1 MAARTPGLQPRSAY
15 HAYWGQY
22 QYRDID
28 ASNSFAGRTADVGA
42 DNLPNSTNNILNA
55 TEFAKLEAGDT
66 AATVDASS
74 PVTGTEFGLWTC
86 IRPGT
91 FGVGNAVWV
100 RMDQGA
106 GITTIRDAHR
116 IVVGITGADAVDPA
130 TNALLNLDPYIA
142 GYSADFIDVGDGAA
156 LALALATA
164 TAISGQ
170 GTSVDLRIVSGDID
184 FSLTGVAAL
193 PLSIPQNCRVL
204 GAGKNLTEITGL
216 NATGADQQIFV
227 LEDNATLEGVTLI
240 SKIPTGPAAP
250 SSGGIIRSNRDF
262 SVRDV
267 HIIVED
273 SANRSTRKG
282 IEGSSFEV
290 TASQAYIER
299 VSIQFDGALVNSE
312 GVSLQDYGYST
323 IRDVD
328 CADMYQAV
336 HLISASVPNVGNRL
350 SNISGQGLHRSGII
364 VESQNAS
371 ITTQLTLSDS
381 AFTFKPDATTLLQCV
396 LEAQSLNTS
405 MIKQVNLSGVHAEWP
420 SNNSTVP
427 TRAFADLQAEDTSS
441 MQGVS
446 FLGCGIVSGSLL
458 NFTEPTNG
466 VIITNASAVVDAI
479 RGGDLLCDFA
489 GSAPLA
495 AADIVLQTGSALW
508 EHAHPKGLA

>member
-22 QYRDID
+22 QYRAID
-28 ASNSFAGRTADVGA
+28 ASNSFAGRTADIGA
-42 DNLPNSTNNILNA
+42 DNLPNSTNNVLNA

-91 FGVGNAVWV
+91 LTGGDAVWV

-116 IVVGITGADAVDPA
+116 IVVGITGADAVTPA

-156 LALALATA
+156 FALALAAATTITA
-164 TAISGQ
+164 Q
-170 GTSVDLRIVSGDID
+170 GTSVDLRIVSGAID
-184 FSLTGVAAL
+184 FSLTGAVAL
-193 PLSIPQNCRVL
+193 PLGVPTNCRVL

-216 NATGADQQIFV
+216 NALGADQRIFLLAQDASV
-227 LEDNATLEGVTLI
+227 EGLTLI
-240 SKIPTGPAAP
+240 SKTPVGAAAA
-250 SSGGIIRSNRDF
+250 STGGIITSNRDF

-267 HIIVED
+267 HIIIED
-273 SANRSTRKG
+273 SVNRSTRKG

-290 TASQAYIER
+290 TASKAYIER
-299 VSIQFDGALVNSE
+299 VSIQFDGARVNSE

-323 IRDVD
+323 LRDVD

-336 HLISASVPNVGNRL
+336 HLLSVSVPNVGNRL
-350 SNISGQGLHRSGII
+350 SNLSGQRLHRSGII

-371 ITTQLTLSDS
+371 LMTQLTVADS
-381 AFTFKPDATTLLQCV
+381 AFSFKPDATTLQQCV
-396 LEAQSLNTS
+396 FEGRSLNTS
-405 MIKQVNLSGVHAEWP
+405 MIKQVNLSGIHVEWP
-420 SNNSTVP
+420 ANSIVAA
-427 TRAFADLQAEDTSS
+427 RAFAILDAEDTSS
-441 MQGVS
+441 MQGLS

-466 VIITNASAVVDAI
+466 VIITNASAVADAI

-489 GSAPLA
+489 GSGPLTAP
-495 AADIVLQTGSALW
+495 DIILQTGSALW